1 MSIYGA
7 WVSAVIALNGTVS
20 AAANLGRDYEYVQ
33 IIIPAQDSAT
43 IGLQVG
49 TDPTGTMTLTYQT
62 LGIGSNATAA
72 TTGSVTTTL
81 ELGGFQY
88 VKVVSSATQTAAR
101 TYYLRGYRL

>member
-1 MSIYGA
+1 MSIYGS
-7 WVSAVIALNGTVS
+7 WVSATIAAGGTVS
-20 AAANLGRDYEYVQ
+20 TAANLGKDYEYVQ
-33 IIIPAQDSAT
+33 IMIPAQDAAT

-49 TDPTGTMTLTYQT
+49 IDPAASGTLTYQT
-62 LGIGSNATAA
+62 LGISNVTAS

-88 VKVVSSATQTAAR
+88 VKVVSSAAQTAEE